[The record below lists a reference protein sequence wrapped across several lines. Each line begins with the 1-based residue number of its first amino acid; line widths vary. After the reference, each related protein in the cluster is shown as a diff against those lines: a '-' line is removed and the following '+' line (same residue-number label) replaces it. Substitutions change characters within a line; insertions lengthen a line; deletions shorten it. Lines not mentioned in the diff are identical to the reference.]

1 MNTIHYLSDPG
12 LRGLYWPGV
21 LAGLAIA
28 LMAAPLS
35 VMVVLKRLAF
45 IGQGVSH
52 AAFGGIGTAAVLGA
66 LAPATL
72 GAFARGPGQF
82 AVVLV
87 FCLLS
92 GLVIA
97 WMSRRKSTSGDTAI
111 GIVLVASMAIGA
123 VLLHVAAK
131 WRGSRQPSWES
142 VLFGSIL
149 EIDARTAM
157 VTWMVALAV
166 LVVVVARRRALLMW
180 TFDEATAPAFGVE
193 SGRVRLLVMA
203 MLTLAV
209 VLSMRLAGVVLSTAL
224 LVLPGAA
231 ALASSVRLERVMGL
245 ATMAAVVGV
254 VGGLVVCFELDW
266 PPGPSVVLV
275 LAVVYAAARGVGS
288 RWMEA

>member
-1 MNTIHYLSDPG
+1 MNTLHYLSDPG

-35 VMVVLKRLAF
+35 VIVVLKRLAF

-52 AAFGGIGTAAVLGA
+52 AAFGGIGTAAMLGA
-66 LAPATL
+66 LAPATM
-72 GAFARGPGQF
+72 GAFTRGAGQF
-82 AVVLV
+82 AIVLG

-123 VLLHVAAK
+123 VLLHMAAK
-131 WRGSRQPSWES
+131 WQGSRPPSWES

-149 EIDARTAM
+149 EIDARTAW
-157 VTWMVALAV
+157 VTWMIAIAV
-166 LVVVVARRRALLMW
+166 LGVVVARRRALLMW

-193 SGRVRLLVMA
+193 SARVRLVVMA

-231 ALASSVRLERVMGL
+231 ALASSVRFGRVMAL
-245 ATMAAVVGV
+245 AVLSAVAGV

-266 PPGPSVVLV
+266 PPGPSVVVV
-275 LAVVYAAARGVGS
+275 LAVVYAIARGAGS